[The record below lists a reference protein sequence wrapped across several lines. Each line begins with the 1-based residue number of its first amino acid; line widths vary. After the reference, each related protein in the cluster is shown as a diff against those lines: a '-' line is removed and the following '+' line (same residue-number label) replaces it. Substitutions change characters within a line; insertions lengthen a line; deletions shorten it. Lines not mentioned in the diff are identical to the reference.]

1 MQNAKCK
8 MQNAYHCQ
16 NCRIWGSFGET
27 PSGGHLPADEN
38 AKCKMQN
45 AYHCQN
51 WPDLGKFW
59 GNSPS
64 GGHLPAD
71 ENASSGVN
79 TGRTRTNIATDG
91 FV

>member
-1 MQNAKCK
+1 MWIVPKGA
-8 MQNAYHCQ
+8 
-16 NCRIWGSFGET
+16 G
-27 PSGGHLPADEN
+27 P
-38 AKCKMQN
+38 

-71 ENASSGVN
+71 ENASFGVN